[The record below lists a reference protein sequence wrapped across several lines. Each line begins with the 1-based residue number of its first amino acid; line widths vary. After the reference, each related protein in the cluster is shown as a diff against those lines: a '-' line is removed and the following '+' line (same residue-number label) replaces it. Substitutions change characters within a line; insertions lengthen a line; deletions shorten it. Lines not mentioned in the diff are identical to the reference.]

1 MIDDSADAAGGAEM
15 DLDSDDGTD
24 TVADADGGTDA
35 DGNGSDGSTDADGEG
50 TPTDR
55 PTPAE
60 IASALDVPADATA
73 DETAAIVAVVG
84 AHLRDQEAA
93 AAAAA
98 DDGGTESWNSSRWTF
113 AGRMDAL
120 QGRTERVPNGAPRDE
135 WTASSRS
142 RRF

>member
-15 DLDSDDGTD
+15 DLDDGTD
-24 TVADADGGTDA
+24 TVADADGGADA
-35 DGNGSDGSTDADGEG
+35 DGNGRNGGADADEAE

-84 AHLRDQEAA
+84 AHLRDQEA

>member
-15 DLDSDDGTD
+15 DLDDGTDTVADADGGADAD

-35 DGNGSDGSTDADGEG
+35 DGAE

-84 AHLRDQEAA
+84 AHLRDQEA

>member
-15 DLDSDDGTD
+15 DLDDGTD
-24 TVADADGGTDA
+24 TVADADGGADA
-35 DGNGSDGSTDADGEG
+35 DGNGRNGGADADGAE

-84 AHLRDQEAA
+84 AHLRDQEA